1 MVRGGR
7 VKPVAGLLGKVLNLK
22 PIVSLDAEG
31 KSILYGKAFSVRRNV
46 EKIVEMVVR
55 RHAESPLRCY
65 AVVHGHDPAAADHLA
80 GKLER
85 ALGFPPLYVE
95 EISAVVALNAGRGA
109 VAVATMAE

>member
-1 MVRGGR
+1 M
-7 VKPVAGLLGKVLNLK
+7 
-22 PIVSLDAEG
+22 
-31 KSILYGKAFSVRRNV
+31 RRNV
-46 EKIVEMVVR
+46 EKIVGMVAR

-65 AVVHGHDPAAADHLA
+65 AVVHGHDRAAADDLA
-80 GKLER
+80 ARLEH